1 MAFHYKLA
9 HLPPMNYIGP
19 NTVPEPGTT
28 TGLFTSTFRETS
40 MPLSNLRVG
49 LRLGLG
55 FGLLLQERVCG
66 LFGAA
71 QVPCRDGMQGAVS
84 S

>member
-1 MAFHYKLA
+1 
-9 HLPPMNYIGP
+9 
-19 NTVPEPGTT
+19 
-28 TGLFTSTFRETS
+28 